1 MRKIVIVLI
10 ILFQLIGLILIINNK
25 IYLIGIGIL
34 ILLISIILSIL
45 IIFSKRECDC
55 VSRYEDP
62 STNQWVCIKCGRRYL
77 SNNSIKKK

>member
-10 ILFQLIGLILIINNK
+10 ILFQLIGLILIINN
-25 IYLIGIGIL
+25 IFYIIGIL
-34 ILLISIILSIL
+34 IVLISNILSMLLIVR
-45 IIFSKRECDC
+45 KRECDC

-62 STNQWVCIKCGRRYL
+62 ATNQWVCNNCGRRYL

>member
-10 ILFQLIGLILIINNK
+10 ILFQLIGLILIINN
-25 IYLIGIGIL
+25 IFYIIGIL
-34 ILLISIILSIL
+34 IVLISNILSMLLILR
-45 IIFSKRECDC
+45 KRECDC

-77 SNNSIKKK
+77 SNNSIKKN

>member
-10 ILFQLIGLILIINNK
+10 ILFQLIGLILSISNKFYIIG
-25 IYLIGIGIL
+25 LL
-34 ILLISIILSIL
+34 ILLISNILSMLLIL
-45 IIFSKRECDC
+45 RKRECDC

>member
-10 ILFQLIGLILIINNK
+10 ILFQLIGLILSISNKFYIIG
-25 IYLIGIGIL
+25 LL
-34 ILLISIILSIL
+34 ILLISNIVSIL
-45 IIFSKRECDC
+45 LIFRKRECGCD
-55 VSRYEDP
+55 SRYEDP

>member
-10 ILFQLIGLILIINNK
+10 ILFQLIGLILSISNKFYIIG
-25 IYLIGIGIL
+25 LL
-34 ILLISIILSIL
+34 ILLISNILSMLLIL
-45 IIFSKRECDC
+45 RKRECDC
-55 VSRYEDP
+55 DSRYEDP